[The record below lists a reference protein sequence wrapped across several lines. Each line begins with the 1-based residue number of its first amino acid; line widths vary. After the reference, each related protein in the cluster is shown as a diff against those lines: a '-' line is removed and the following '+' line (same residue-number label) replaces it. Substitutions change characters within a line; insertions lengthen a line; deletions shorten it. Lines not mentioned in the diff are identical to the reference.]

1 MGPCY
6 MEFAPSGN
14 VCCFL
19 NHLKLPLHCTGDLKK
34 SLAQKHRKIMLPS
47 IAIVKLFETNP
58 DILQIYL
65 EPTEASEQRTL
76 EKIAVW
82 RRLK

>member
-1 MGPCY
+1 
-6 MEFAPSGN
+6 
-14 VCCFL
+14 
-19 NHLKLPLHCTGDLKK
+19 
-34 SLAQKHRKIMLPS
+34 MLPK